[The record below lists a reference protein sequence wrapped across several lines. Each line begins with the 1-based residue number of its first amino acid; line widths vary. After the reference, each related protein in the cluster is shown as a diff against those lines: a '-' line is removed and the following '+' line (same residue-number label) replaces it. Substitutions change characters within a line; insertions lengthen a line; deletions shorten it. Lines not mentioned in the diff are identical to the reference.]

1 MPLDVRI
8 FDCPCC
14 GLHLDRDLNAALNI
28 RALGLQ
34 SLGSQPV
41 EAPAFTHGE

>member
-1 MPLDVRI
+1 MPLSERV

-14 GLHLDRDLNAALNI
+14 GLHLDRDLNASKNI

-34 SLGSQPV
+34 SIGSQSV
-41 EAPAFTHGE
+41 EVPAF